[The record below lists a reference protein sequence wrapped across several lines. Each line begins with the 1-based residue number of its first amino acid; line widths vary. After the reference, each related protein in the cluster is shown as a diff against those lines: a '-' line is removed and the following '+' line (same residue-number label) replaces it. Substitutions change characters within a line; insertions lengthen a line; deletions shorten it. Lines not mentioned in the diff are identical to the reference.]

1 MELATLR
8 FVESVL
14 SALAVGLL
22 LLPRLIEEDGAR
34 FKKPIAAA
42 AVLRLLFGFGLIV
55 ASARNIIPA
64 ERPLDWSTLTQF
76 ISGTV
81 IGKAWV
87 ATQIL
92 AAIFTAATL
101 IRLRVENL
109 WLDRAT
115 LGLGLA
121 VIAVVSVTGHAV
133 DDSLPIYTQ
142 LSFPFHT
149 LAGLTWIGGLLG
161 LVYWMVTGR
170 GKPPE
175 IAWRL
180 AERWS
185 RVAKGAM
192 LIVLLSGVIL
202 AWETVGS
209 FPFLLATP
217 YGRLLSLK
225 LALLCAA
232 LLLAL
237 SLARYLTLAD
247 SKKDFDFAWYG
258 KIGGFEGACALGLLF
273 IAGWIATITPAAHEN
288 NVYWPLPFRV
298 TYAGTW
304 GLKVIPWIDPTWQWG
319 VAGAVL
325 ALIAAAAWFAPALVA
340 SVGLAPVPQ
349 LRQWR
354 KYSTSALA
362 LAAAVC
368 GTVSLSV
375 QAYPETYTDP
385 PVPYT
390 AASVKRGFETYQAN
404 CIPCHGVTGEGNGPM
419 AKDIKVPP
427 ADLTAPHVATHTLG
441 DIFHWLT
448 YGGQSGVMPP
458 FADAITEDERW
469 DLINYLTVL
478 SNSNQSRFLSPKGVI
493 PWLVAPN
500 FALDNPKGEVDDVE
514 KLRGVPTLVSFARCK
529 PEDADFADRVASLKA
544 AAETVKAIGAHHVTD
559 YFGECPADPDALSP
573 SHPDATEL
581 TYSIINHYL
590 DEPVINE
597 IPEGHFLIDRSGF
610 VRARFRHF
618 GTDDGNLSLLKAQ
631 IALTAKEPIV
641 YVSPHQH

>member
-22 LLPRLIEEDGAR
+22 LLPRLVEEDGER
-34 FKKPIAAA
+34 FKKAIAAC

-55 ASARNIIPA
+55 ATARNIIPA
-64 ERPLDWSTLTQF
+64 GRPLDSAALAQF
-76 ISGTV
+76 LAGTI
-81 IGKAWV
+81 IGKAFV

-92 AAIFTAATL
+92 AAVFAAATIL
-101 IRLRVENL
+101 RLRVTNRR
-109 WLDRAT
+109 LDLAT

-121 VIAVVSVTGHAV
+121 VLAVVSVTGHAV
-133 DDSLPIYTQ
+133 DDSLPIYAQ

-149 LAGLTWIGGLLG
+149 LAGLTWVGGLLG
-161 LVYWMVTGR
+161 LVHWMLTGR

-175 IAWRL
+175 VAWRI

-185 RVAKGAM
+185 RVAKGAIIVV
-192 LIVLLSGVIL
+192 LISGLVLS
-202 AWETVGS
+202 WETVGS
-209 FPFLLATP
+209 FGFMLATP
-217 YGRLLSLK
+217 YGRLLSAK

-237 SLARYLTLAD
+237 SLARYLTLGS
-247 SKKDFDFAWYG
+247 SKQQFDLAWYG

-288 NVYWPLPFRV
+288 NVYWPLPFRI
-298 TYAGTW
+298 TFAGTW
-304 GLKVIPWIDPTWQWG
+304 GLKVTPWIDPTWQWG
-319 VAGAVL
+319 VGGAAL
-325 ALIAAAAWFAPALVA
+325 ALVAAAAWFAPL
-340 SVGLAPVPQ
+340 PR
-349 LRQWR
+349 LRAWR
-354 KYSTSALA
+354 KYSTPVLGG
-362 LAAAVC
+362 AAAVC
-368 GTVSLSV
+368 GIVSLSV

-385 PVPYT
+385 PIPYT
-390 AASVKRGFETYQAN
+390 AASVKRGFETFQAN
-404 CIPCHGVTGEGNGPM
+404 CVGCHGVTGEGNGPM
-419 AKDIKVPP
+419 AKGLKVPP

-458 FADAITEDERW
+458 FADTVDEDGRW
-469 DLINYLTVL
+469 DLINYLAVL
-478 SNSNQSRFLSPKGVI
+478 SNSNQSRFLGPKGVI
-493 PWLVAPN
+493 QWLVAPN
-500 FALDNPKGEVDDVE
+500 FGLDDPKGEIIDVQ

-544 AAETVKAIGAHHVTD
+544 AAETVKAMGAHHVTD
-559 YFGECPADPDALSP
+559 YFGECPADPDALTP

-590 DEPVINE
+590 DEPVVNE
-597 IPEGHFLIDRSGF
+597 IPEGHFLIDRSGY

-618 GTDDGNLSLLKAQ
+618 GADDGNLSLLKAQ
-631 IALTAKEPIV
+631 IALTAKEPVV